1 MNCCVECFHDKQ
13 LQTMISANGVIGNC
27 DFCGSKNVRICSVDT
42 QSDISD
48 LISEA
53 ISVYEESD
61 TGEPLSQALLND
73 WGIFDRTKSS
83 SVDLIASFC
92 NTIFG
97 DKNFLNRLVHIPTE
111 YYERY
116 GIFSG
121 HTWKEFSDVIKEK
134 NRFFNGFFKPDQFA
148 TFLSYSVNRYPKG
161 EMFCRARICDNPS
174 GYKATEMYSPPFG
187 KRKPGRVNP
196 EGVGVLYLTSDEKTA
211 ISEVR
216 AGSFDYLTI
225 GSFRLKKEIKVVDI
239 SGLND
244 ISPALYSSG
253 LETLAVNTRIFSD
266 IAKEIAKPLRRTD
279 SPLEY
284 LPTQYITEFIKSKG
298 YSGVSYKST
307 MGTGGY
313 NIAAFDETLFECVG
327 VHVVEIKNISYCF
340 DNVP

>member
-1 MNCCVECFHDKQ
+1 
-13 LQTMISANGVIGNC
+13 
-27 DFCGSKNVRICSVDT
+27 
-42 QSDISD
+42 
-48 LISEA
+48 
-53 ISVYEESD
+53 
-61 TGEPLSQALLND
+61 
-73 WGIFDRTKSS
+73 
-83 SVDLIASFC
+83 
-92 NTIFG
+92 
-97 DKNFLNRLVHIPTE
+97 
-111 YYERY
+111 
-116 GIFSG
+116 
-121 HTWKEFSDVIKEK
+121 
-134 NRFFNGFFKPDQFA
+134 
-148 TFLSYSVNRYPKG
+148 
-161 EMFCRARICDNPS
+161 
-174 GYKATEMYSPPFG
+174 MYSPPFG

-340 DNVP
+340 DKVP